1 MELSQLQCFI
11 AVLEEGGFKRATARL
26 GITQPALSYQ
36 IKRLEEELGVQV
48 FRRGPGGITSTEAGR
63 VLVDHAHQ
71 IIAAVREAHQA
82 VRELSGGASG
92 EIRVGAIKCVGTYFL
107 PRVLWEVQA
116 RHPLVRP
123 KILYRDSEELLEAV
137 VANRLDVAMA
147 VDPPPDPRFRY
158 DRVFDEQISLVS
170 GPGHR
175 FFGRPTVEVGELQ
188 DVQLVA
194 LAAHTSAG
202 KMIRA
207 YMSRRGLSMVP
218 SVTTDN
224 VETVKRMVEVGMGVA
239 FLPDMAIADDVA
251 DGGGPARLWRSAIEP
266 TLSLPLV
273 LVRRRDAHQSRALD
287 AFVEEVCRIGRRWDG
302 ELGRPVDEVP
312 ADEPGL
318 PASGEAPVADGAA
331 LHTQPGS
338 GATTTLDGT

>member
-26 GITQPALSYQ
+26 AITQPALSYQ

-48 FRRGPGGITSTEAGR
+48 FRRGPGGITPTEAGR
-63 VLVDHAHQ
+63 VLLDHAHQ
-71 IIAAVREAHQA
+71 IIASVREAHQA
-82 VRELSGGASG
+82 VRELSGGVSG

-123 KILYRDSEELLEAV
+123 KILYRDSEELIEAL
-137 VANRLDVAMA
+137 VASRLDVAMV
-147 VDPPPDPRFRY
+147 VDPPPDQRFRQ

-175 FFGRPTVEVGELQ
+175 FYGRPTVDVGELQ
-188 DVQLVA
+188 EAQFVA
-194 LAAHTSAG
+194 LAPHTSAG
-202 KMIRA
+202 KLIRA
-207 YMSRRGLSMVP
+207 YLTRLGVSIVP

-239 FLPDMAIADDVA
+239 FLPDMAIADDLA
-251 DGGGPARLWRSAIEP
+251 DGHLGGLWRSTVEP
-266 TLSLPLV
+266 SLSLPLV
-273 LVRRRDAHQSRALD
+273 LVSWREAHQSRAVD
-287 AFVEEVCRIGRRWDG
+287 AFIEEVCRIGRHWDG
-302 ELGRPVDEVP
+302 VLGRPVDEEPRARRGEP
-312 ADEPGL
+312 APL
-318 PASGEAPVADGAA
+318 RA
-331 LHTQPGS
+331 
-338 GATTTLDGT
+338 